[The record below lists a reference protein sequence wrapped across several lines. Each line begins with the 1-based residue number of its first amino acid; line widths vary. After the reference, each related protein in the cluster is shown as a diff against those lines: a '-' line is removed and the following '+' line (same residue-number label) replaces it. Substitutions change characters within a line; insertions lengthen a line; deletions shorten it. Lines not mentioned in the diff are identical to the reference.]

1 MKNLNEKYSIVFC
14 DSGSN
19 MSTSHFKF
27 LNHSDLNPS
36 TIVSER
42 NNLSPRNKMVV
53 NKIQSFGDL
62 EENWDSYDADIISK
76 EVIDS
81 SVRFVEKI
89 NQLNQDIYF
98 AAPGPNGEIS
108 IELKSGTKNAEML
121 IYPNKKHKHIFFNDD
136 KFEGQGNISIQ
147 KIPEVIRWLF
157 SKEKEEAKTR

>member
-1 MKNLNEKYSIVFC
+1 MKNLNEKYSIVSC

-19 MSTSHFKF
+19 MSTTHYKF
-27 LNHSDLNPS
+27 LNHSDFNPS

-42 NNLSPRNKMVV
+42 NELSPKNKLVI
-53 NKIQSFGDL
+53 NKIQSFGNL
-62 EENWDSYDADIISK
+62 EENWDSYDADVITK

-108 IELKSGTKNAEML
+108 IELKSGDKNAEML
-121 IYPNKKHKHIFFNDD
+121 IYPNKKYKHIFFNND
-136 KFEGQGNISIQ
+136 KFEGQGTISIP
-147 KIPEVIRWLF
+147 KIPEIIRWLY
-157 SKEKEEAKTR
+157 SKENE